1 MNLELLERNITAN
14 PNTNLYAIKD
24 KVRFGDL
31 LPVHLQ
37 VSEEEHS
44 ISDKE
49 HEQDDLQ
56 NSSELA
62 DEVC

>member
-1 MNLELLERNITAN
+1 MEFSERNITAN

-37 VSEEEHS
+37 VSEEEYS

-56 NSSELA
+56 NSPKLPNK
-62 DEVC
+62 VR